1 MKEYLLQL
9 AEAKAKEIQTGINE
23 VKGILGKPPASLAS
37 YVDYVAKVEECNGKK
52 EALEKMK
59 KHQLE
64 DMKTALSKYKSKEE
78 GYGNVN
84 TTSLQSKIES
94 LTAELQEVAQI
105 ILTSKSNITEE
116 RESNVEDL

>member
-9 AEAKAKEIQTGINE
+9 AEAKAKELQGGINE
-23 VKGILGKPPASLAS
+23 IKSILSKPPASLAS
-37 YVDYVAKVEECNGKK
+37 YVDYVSKVEECNVRK

-94 LTAELQEVAQI
+94 LTAELQEVA
-105 ILTSKSNITEE
+105 
-116 RESNVEDL
+116 